1 MLHISLF
8 LSSYSVFIYF
18 MLMEIPSSQ
27 VLNISVHFLVIS
39 NFLIVRIFRQ
49 ISKYLPL
56 KRLFRSTQS

>member
-27 VLNISVHFLVIS
+27 VLKISVHFLVIS

-56 KRLFRSTQS
+56 KRLFQSTHS